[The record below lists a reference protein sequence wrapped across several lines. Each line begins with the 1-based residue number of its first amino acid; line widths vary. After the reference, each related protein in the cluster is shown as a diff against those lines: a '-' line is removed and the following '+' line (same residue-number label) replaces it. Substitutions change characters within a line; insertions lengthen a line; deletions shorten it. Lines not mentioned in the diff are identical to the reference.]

1 MRGAH
6 PFTLGS
12 CHVSQTCHTNHTR
25 IELAQISGRLHLLL
39 EMCMLV
45 LSLQTCL
52 LHDGSFSRLPIC
64 HLRST
69 VLQQQRKHHSLL
81 RVYSNVQV
89 EPGTIWCFE
98 QEHTLAGLNVATTIR
113 MTVVKL
119 QNGEL
124 LVYAPVAPTR

>member
-52 LHDGSFSRLPIC
+52 LHDGSFSTLPIC
-64 HLRST
+64 HLRSP

-81 RVYSNVQV
+81 RATAMFRWS
-89 EPGTIWCFE
+89 
-98 QEHTLAGLNVATTIR
+98 LALSGALNRSILWQASMLR
-113 MTVVKL
+113 
-119 QNGEL
+119 QPF
-124 LVYAPVAPTR
+124 A